1 MNISNKNKIIIAI
14 ASLVV
19 LIALFFGVYKVFGPK
34 AVSGSKAYTV
44 TVTDKDKAVKTY
56 EGRTDAQYLSE
67 LMDELQAAGDFSY
80 EGSSG
85 EYGLFIES
93 INGRKADYSTDGA
106 YWAIY
111 VNGSY
116 GEYGA
121 DAQPVEDGGQYGFV
135 YETY

>member
-1 MNISNKNKIIIAI
+1 M
-14 ASLVV
+14 
-19 LIALFFGVYKVFGPK
+19 
-34 AVSGSKAYTV
+34 
-44 TVTDKDKAVKTY
+44 KTY